1 MGVNLGYVT
10 GVIAITALVTWLT
23 RALPFLVFGKRQLPK
38 MMQYLGKVLPCA
50 IMVIL
55 VFYCIRNIR
64 LTQYP
69 YGQAEIIS
77 SIAVILAHIWRKNMY
92 ISIIV
97 GTVCY
102 MVLIRTIF

>member
-1 MGVNLGYVT
+1 MVNNLAYMT

-23 RALPFLVFGKRQLPK
+23 RALPFLIFGKRRLP
-38 MMQYLGKVLPCA
+38 QTIEYLGKVLPSA

-55 VFYCIRNIR
+55 VFYCVRNIN

-69 YGQAEIIS
+69 YGMAEIIS
-77 SIAVILAHIWRKNMY
+77 SIAVILTQMWRKNKY
-92 ISIIV
+92 LAIIV

-102 MVLIRTIF
+102 MILIRTVF